1 MKYNI
6 WINIALLF
14 AGLAILT
21 YMLWSQT
28 SITDIKQSVN
38 SIYYNWF
45 IGVFITLCIV
55 SNAVQTYVC
64 TYNLSDVGG
73 SVLYTL
79 LGWMSFM
86 IIVAYRDYLRIPL
99 SNVLGYIIYA
109 RSIDNLVTG
118 INLNIV
124 CKDPE
129 QCPKDGERSIFEI
142 CTLLRSGDLFDKSMF
157 YLWPQLNYAQ
167 GVSSSPAPGMVIS
180 DEHTSSPSRLYISNT
195 ELAEYIT
202 KLFMVCYRRDII
214 GELALFILS
223 GLTCSF
229 IYAYLTSKYVCK

>member
-1 MKYNI
+1 
-6 WINIALLF
+6 
-14 AGLAILT
+14 
-21 YMLWSQT
+21 
-28 SITDIKQSVN
+28 
-38 SIYYNWF
+38 
-45 IGVFITLCIV
+45 
-55 SNAVQTYVC
+55 
-64 TYNLSDVGG
+64 
-73 SVLYTL
+73 
-79 LGWMSFM
+79 M
-86 IIVAYRDYLRIPL
+86 IIVAYREYLRIPL

-118 INLNIV
+118 INANIV
-124 CKDPE
+124 CIDPE
-129 QCPKDGERSIFEI
+129 KCPKDGERSIFEI

-167 GVSSSPAPGMVIS
+167 GVSSSPAPDMGVS
-180 DEHTSSPSRLYISNT
+180 DGNITPSARLYISNP

-229 IYAYLTSKYVCK
+229 IYAYLTSKYVCKQS